1 MMESLVVVGLYR
13 WHFGI
18 VFLRMHVHDFV
29 SVVAEMVAGPAV
41 AVLLLVSII
50 FAVAVGEKKTLDVI
64 HGSLVMRH
72 GWLFCRTARA
82 HICTH

>member
-1 MMESLVVVGLYR
+1 MESFVVVGLYR

-50 FAVAVGEKKTLDVI
+50 FAVAVGEGNRYSRIICHET
-64 HGSLVMRH
+64 
-72 GWLFCRTARA
+72 WAAARA
-82 HICTH
+82 YVCTHLQPLIRP

>member
-1 MMESLVVVGLYR
+1 MESFVAVGLYR

-18 VFLRMHVHDFV
+18 VFLRMHVHDFM

-50 FAVAVGEKKTLDVI
+50 FAVAVN
-64 HGSLVMRH
+64 
-72 GWLFCRTARA
+72 
-82 HICTH
+82 

>member
-1 MMESLVVVGLYR
+1 
-13 WHFGI
+13 
-18 VFLRMHVHDFV
+18 MHVHYFV

-50 FAVAVGEKKTLDVI
+50 FAVAVGEGNVVI

-72 GWLFCRTARA
+72 GWLYAGQPVPTSALINNR
-82 HICTH
+82 